1 MRIGPGVFI
10 TPAPAEVSTP
20 SGNTS
25 NAVAIA
31 VPVVVVAVLVLLG
44 AACVVTW
51 RKRGRVPVFGSEGVV
66 GKRLSGAGYGVR
78 KSRSERVGPS
88 LPPGGVAAWGAD
100 NKSETNVGVEL
111 TDRDSWSPTGT
122 GAAAAHEGAGRNV
135 FREEVERQARMG

>member
-1 MRIGPGVFI
+1 MRIGPEVFI

-20 SGNTS
+20 TGNAT

-44 AACVVTW
+44 AVCVVTW

-88 LPPGGVAAWGAD
+88 LPGGVAAWGAD
-100 NKSETNVGVEL
+100 NKSETNVAVEL
-111 TDRDSWSPTGT
+111 TDRDSWSPTGRGPT
-122 GAAAAHEGAGRNV
+122 AAREGAGRNV
-135 FREEVERQARMG
+135 FREEVERQARLG